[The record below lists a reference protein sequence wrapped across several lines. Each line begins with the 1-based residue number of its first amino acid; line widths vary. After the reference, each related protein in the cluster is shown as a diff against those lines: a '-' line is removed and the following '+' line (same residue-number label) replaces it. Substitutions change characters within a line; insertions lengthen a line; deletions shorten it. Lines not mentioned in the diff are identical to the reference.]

1 MYLVGFFKE
10 LGRDFNDFPDSI
22 YDFKNKL
29 DPDIKPIVLN
39 YLTQSTGIFDW
50 LETVRDCLNREK
62 IIPGGGSCIWSDGEW
77 IFREDLAYYIK
88 EYDVG
93 LPSKFI
99 EKIINSNGIPPLS
112 DETVRMDL
120 DEIMSTINR
129 AYDGDRDMFI
139 EP

>member
-22 YDFKNKL
+22 IDFKNKL
-29 DPDIKPIVLN
+29 DPEIKPIVLN
-39 YLTQSTGIFDW
+39 YLSQSTGIFDW
-50 LETVRDCLNREK
+50 IETVRDCLNRDNT
-62 IIPGGGSCIWSDGEW
+62 IIGGSCIWSDGEW
-77 IFREDLAYYIK
+77 IFREDLAYYVK

-120 DEIMSTINR
+120 DEIMGTINR
-129 AYDGDRDMFI
+129 AYDEDRDMFI

>member
-10 LGRDFNDFPDSI
+10 LDPEFSNFPDSI

-29 DPDIKPIVLN
+29 DPDIKPMVLN
-39 YLTQSTGIFDW
+39 YLTQSTGIMDW
-50 LETVRDCLNREK
+50 VDTVGDCLNRDRA
-62 IIPGGGSCIWSDGEW
+62 IVGGSCEWSDGEW
-77 IFREDLAYYIK
+77 IFREDLAYYVK

-99 EKIINSNGIPPLS
+99 EKIINNNGIPPLS

-120 DEIMSTINR
+120 DEIMGTINR
-129 AYDGDRDMFI
+129 AYDGDRDVFV